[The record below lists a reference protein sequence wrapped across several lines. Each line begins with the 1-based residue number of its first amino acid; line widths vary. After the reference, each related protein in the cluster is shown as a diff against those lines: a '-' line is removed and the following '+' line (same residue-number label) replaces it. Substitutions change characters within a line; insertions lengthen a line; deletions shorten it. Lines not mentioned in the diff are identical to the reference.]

1 MNVNSGIKEGVSE
14 KLIVITFTM
23 NKFRKDKVK
32 LKLMNL
38 MDLFSVKPTQR
49 TTLRS

>member
-23 NKFRKDKVK
+23 NKLRKDRVK

-38 MDLFSVKPTQR
+38 MDLFS
-49 TTLRS
+49 